1 MRKQESRK
9 IKEILIFFYLY
20 LVENVKKWRDEKLN
34 YLVKKKSEGIE
45 NIVHIKLLSCLIT

>member
-34 YLVKKKSEGIE
+34 YLVKKKREGIE
-45 NIVHIKLLSCLIT
+45 NIVYIKLLSCLIT